1 MAPLENPTVFQLC
14 FQVILGEYDQLSAE
28 AFPPDAYL
36 AIDVV
41 RHPEYQNLMRFRDNG
56 FLESEPRYDVAMLM
70 LDREVDLAP
79 NVAPICLPNVQ
90 NIGTTLLLFI

>member
-1 MAPLENPTVFQLC
+1 
-14 FQVILGEYDQLSAE
+14 
-28 AFPPDAYL
+28 
-36 AIDVV
+36 
-41 RHPEYQNLMRFRDNG
+41 MRFRDNG